1 MKRIRIFLYIVVFTI
16 FSGDAVL
23 GQRYLTLQDLP
34 QKIDTRVYYSVFVR
48 SFYDSNGD
56 GIGDIQG
63 LISKL
68 DYLQDLGIEGL
79 WLLPV
84 QPSPSYHKYDVT
96 DYYGIDPEYGTLKDY
111 RQLVSEAH
119 KRHMKILLDLVVNH
133 TSNLHPWFQQAIANP
148 KSSYRNYY
156 IWTGDTA
163 VINRDRYHW
172 YAVKDQDGNK
182 LPGERYF
189 GFFWSGMPDLNFDN
203 KKVRKEIIKIARFWS
218 EKIGVDG
225 FRLDAARH
233 IYPDDEINKTLA
245 WWDEFNEQIHTRS
258 ASPWLVGEITGGTEN
273 TVPFLANGLDA
284 TFNFTLAGLIDRSV
298 KEESDLGIV
307 DSCLSI
313 TRRYLQANPNAEDAI
328 FLTNHD
334 MNRIMTELKGNQE
347 QARIAAS
354 LLLTLPGNPFIYY
367 GEEIGM
373 LGKKPDEYI
382 REPFLWNIEGEDQ
395 GQTSWEIPYRSSSRT
410 VKPLA
415 FQKKD
420 PRSLYNHYRHLIHT
434 RNNSRALRQGWLVPF
449 GGHHREIV
457 SFLRELPDER
467 VLVLINLTG
476 AIQKLDW
483 PQGLDP
489 VKVLYGTHKVFK
501 KGEKIIYLQPYATFI
516 LQTRVN

>member
-1 MKRIRIFLYIVVFTI
+1 
-16 FSGDAVL
+16 
-23 GQRYLTLQDLP
+23 
-34 QKIDTRVYYSVFVR
+34 
-48 SFYDSNGD
+48 
-56 GIGDIQG
+56 
-63 LISKL
+63 
-68 DYLQDLGIEGL
+68 
-79 WLLPV
+79 
-84 QPSPSYHKYDVT
+84 
-96 DYYGIDPEYGTLKDY
+96 
-111 RQLVSEAH
+111 
-119 KRHMKILLDLVVNH
+119 
-133 TSNLHPWFQQAIANP
+133 
-148 KSSYRNYY
+148 
-156 IWTGDTA
+156 
-163 VINRDRYHW
+163 
-172 YAVKDQDGNK
+172 
-182 LPGERYF
+182 
-189 GFFWSGMPDLNFDN
+189 
-203 KKVRKEIIKIARFWS
+203 
-218 EKIGVDG
+218 
-225 FRLDAARH
+225 
-233 IYPDDEINKTLA
+233 
-245 WWDEFNEQIHTRS
+245 
-258 ASPWLVGEITGGTEN
+258 
-273 TVPFLANGLDA
+273 
-284 TFNFTLAGLIDRSV
+284 
-298 KEESDLGIV
+298 
-307 DSCLSI
+307 
-313 TRRYLQANPNAEDAI
+313 
-328 FLTNHD
+328 
-334 MNRIMTELKGNQE
+334 MNRIMTELKGNRE

-373 LGKKPDEYI
+373 LGEKPDEYI